1 LCAAVALAQA
11 LYYVVKLEGAAW
23 HLAHPSRSGDCLINI
38 SRSEPVSLDGDNQ
51 LRKMAIQESTF
62 RCSYHAKMFVE
73 IPLLS
78 LCSLPEKIICITWSC
93 YIMVYKGE
101 RFISCIGT
109 NYKCPDTA

>member
-1 LCAAVALAQA
+1 MLHLSSGQNPYLDMHGRLSAV
-11 LYYVVKLEGAAW
+11 GRS
-23 HLAHPSRSGDCLINI
+23 HLSTTPI
-38 SRSEPVSLDGDNQ
+38 
-51 LRKMAIQESTF
+51 IQESTF

-73 IPLLS
+73 IPFLN

-109 NYKCPDTA
+109 NYKCPDTT